1 MVIESASSKITILNG
16 GILLELEEDTT
27 CWAKCLILSRTTAMP
42 LSSEAFN
49 SKIRDRHI
57 SPNKSLDAARIVE
70 VFPVP
75 EIKQNHMFFL
85 IKNLGKNPLS
95 CNFLNHN

>member
-27 CWAKCLILSRTTAMP
+27 CCAKCLILSRTTAMP

-49 SKIRDRHI
+49 SKIRDLHT

-75 EIKQNHMFFL
+75 EIKNQSSRYPS
-85 IKNLGKNPLS
+85 NLS
-95 CNFLNHN
+95 Y